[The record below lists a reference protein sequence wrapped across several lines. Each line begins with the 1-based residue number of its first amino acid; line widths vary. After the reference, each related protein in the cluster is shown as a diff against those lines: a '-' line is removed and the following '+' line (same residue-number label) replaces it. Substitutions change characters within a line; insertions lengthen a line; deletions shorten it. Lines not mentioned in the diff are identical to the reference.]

1 MSDATPDRHRLHL
14 GIAEAGKLLALK
26 GRHKEALQRYR
37 EALKLAHSAGAPQ
50 LFGRHYLQCVLESL
64 EHLGDH
70 VGLRDLAGQAA
81 AAAETAGESP
91 FHRRDRAALLE
102 RVGVA
107 ELKSGDSAAALRT
120 FAQVVELAGPEGQPL
135 SAQLLDWMKRGFD
148 VGTTRLADAQ
158 RSHAYWTVRPE
169 TVDPARAIDM
179 PVPSSV
185 SNPVPDK
192 EIFHGG

>member
-1 MSDATPDRHRLHL
+1 MNAPASDRHRLHL
-14 GIAEAGKLLALK
+14 GIAEAGKLLAIK

-37 EALKLAHSAGAPQ
+37 EALRLAHSAGAPQ

-64 EHLGDH
+64 EHLADH

-81 AAAETAGESP
+81 AAAEHAGDSP

-107 ELKSGDSAAALRT
+107 ELKSGDRAAAERT
-120 FAQVVELAGPEGQPL
+120 FKQVVELAGPQGQPL
-135 SAQLLDWMKRGFD
+135 SAQLLEWMKRGFD
-148 VGTTRLADAQ
+148 VGASRLADAQ
-158 RSHAYWTVRPE
+158 RSHAYWTVRPD
-169 TVDPARAIDM
+169 TVDPTRAVDM
-179 PVPSSV
+179 PIAS
-185 SNPVPDK
+185 K